1 MFIVSRISSL
11 RYTHVEGSS
20 KSHRNLNTDT
30 TDVTDFHGLGPLTGS
45 AIRATYSGV
54 FRIRVHP
61 FNPWHPCSNL
71 IGILLKTPQKLPAR
85 TNPTTPSC
93 LWRDVSQSNIGK
105 LIEGFL
111 RVPLSILL

>member
-54 FRIRVHP
+54 FP
-61 FNPWHPCSNL
+61 NPY
-71 IGILLKTPQKLPAR
+71 
-85 TNPTTPSC
+85 NPLYP
-93 LWRDVSQSNIGK
+93 
-105 LIEGFL
+105 
-111 RVPLSILL
+111 